1 MLAQSVT
8 FEGKVDALRSAIH
21 NKLGWH
27 YSPSASPPA
36 AFLPMNGYGMVVTR
50 GNGFKFRGAVDG
62 VAYGAQ
68 GFSLTDVTARKLPP
82 KGHDEGPQRAGF
94 EGVIVSLAHP
104 TAFNGRTII
113 RRDMG
118 PLNPKNVDGMKRV
131 GLVDLNFESLFEV
144 YSDDQVEAR
153 DLITPDFKERLM
165 FFNDAFLGRGVQ
177 IAFLGGRLHIALEI
191 DDRFDFS
198 RNVMAYDFK
207 DGSGA
212 ILHEIGSIFTLLEDV
227 QTLQS
232 RIGRAGASGAD
243 KARHAYYHELMQL
256 LIKEVKGMEP
266 DFQVPNPLRE
276 SLRDTHYMFCDSLK
290 GLLSP
295 RF

>member
-1 MLAQSVT
+1 VLAQSLT
-8 FEGKVDALRSAIH
+8 FEGKMDALRSAVH

-82 KGHDEGPQRAGF
+82 KRHDDEPQRAGF

-104 TAFNGRTII
+104 TA
-113 RRDMG
+113 
-118 PLNPKNVDGMKRV
+118 
-131 GLVDLNFESLFEV
+131 DLNFESLFEV

-153 DLITPDFKERLM
+153 DLITPDFKERLVA
-165 FFNDAFLGRGVQ
+165 FNDAFLGRGVQ
-177 IAFLGGRLHIALEI
+177 IAFLGGRVHIALEI

-198 RNVMAYDFK
+198 RDVMAYDFK

-266 DFQVPNPLRE
+266 DFQVPNPIRE

-295 RF
+295 R